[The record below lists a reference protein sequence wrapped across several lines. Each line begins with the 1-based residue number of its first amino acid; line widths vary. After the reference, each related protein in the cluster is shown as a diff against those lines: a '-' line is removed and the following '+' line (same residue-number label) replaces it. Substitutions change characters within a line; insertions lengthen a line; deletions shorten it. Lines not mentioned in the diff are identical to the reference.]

1 MARKC
6 PITGKGVQVGHNV
19 SHSNIKTKR
28 RFLPNLQTISMLSDA
43 IGPVRLRLS
52 TAAIRT
58 IEFKGGIDAF
68 LKGSRDSKLSP
79 EIRRLKRR
87 IMTAAAARPGGLGTA
102 SADHSAAAR
111 SSGPRARSTRGFTS
125 PIINS
130 IERIAAACGV
140 LPTLNEK
147 QM

>member
-6 PITGKGVQVGHNV
+6 PVTGKGVQVGHNV

-28 RFLPNLQTISMLSDA
+28 RFLPNLQTISLLSDTL
-43 IGPVRLRLS
+43 GSVRIRLS

-68 LKGSRDSKLSP
+68 LRATPDGKLSP

-87 IMTAAAARPGGLGTA
+87 IMTALAASQVG
-102 SADHSAAAR
+102 
-111 SSGPRARSTRGFTS
+111 
-125 PIINS
+125 
-130 IERIAAACGV
+130 
-140 LPTLNEK
+140 
-147 QM
+147 